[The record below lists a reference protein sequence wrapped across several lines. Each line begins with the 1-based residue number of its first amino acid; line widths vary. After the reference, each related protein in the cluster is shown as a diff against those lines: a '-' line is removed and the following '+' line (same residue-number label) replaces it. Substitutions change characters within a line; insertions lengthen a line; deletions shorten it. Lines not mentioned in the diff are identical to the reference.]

1 MVVAISGG
9 IDRTTGAAL
18 GVRALGPERV
28 FCLILPERDSSD
40 DSAVR
45 ANLLAQHL
53 GVRVHTHDI
62 APALAAIGC
71 YEARDDAVRTVL
83 PGYGEGWKCK
93 IARSEE
99 HTSEPQSLM
108 RITYA
113 VFCWKTNHND
123 GTAHT

>member
-1 MVVAISGG
+1 MRIS
-9 IDRTTGAAL
+9 DWSSDVCSSDL
-18 GVRALGPERV
+18 
-28 FCLILPERDSSD
+28 CLILPERDSSD

-83 PGYGEGWKCK
+83 PGYGEGWKFK
-93 IARSEE
+93 IAIAGGTQGLINRFRIRSEE
-99 HTSEPQSLM
+99 HTSETP
-108 RITYA
+108 
-113 VFCWKTNHND
+113 VTNAQIVCRLLLENKKN
-123 GTAHT
+123 THTIN